1 MIKISYDGEGDILE
15 IKFSESPIDS
25 SEYIK
30 ESGLVIDYSK
40 TGSIVAIEITSFST
54 RVGKDKLVETIATW

>member
-15 IKFSESPIDS
+15 VKFSESPIDS

-30 ESGLVIDYSK
+30 ESGLVIDYGR
-40 TGSIVAIEITSFST
+40 TGNIVAIEITSFSKK
-54 RVGKDKLVETIATW
+54 VGKDKLLEAIAT

>member
-15 IKFSESPIDS
+15 IKFSEGLIGS

-30 ESGLVIDYSK
+30 ESGLVIDYGR
-40 TGSIVAIEITSFST
+40 TGNIVAIEITSFSK
-54 RVGKDKLVETIATW
+54 RVGRDELVKAIAV